1 MALQPLG
8 LTSKIVA
15 YNNEVDLKDKTAA
28 PKMQGATVAEILA
41 LGPDALVNG
50 KSSVYVAGV
59 GTPAENG
66 AELINGYTSAVAKIQ
81 NIASVTSA
89 SINFDQN
96 LGSGGYR
103 IFANPNTFVGYT
115 ASTNYTA
122 TYGTIPAQT
131 LIWRIRTGG
140 SSDMIEVDITD
151 TSGNPQS
158 SLTIDTSGIPV
169 LASQTIP
176 AHLIIGA
183 GEYELPSDLVINN
196 LVSVVSLTGQR
207 DVNIT
212 GSDVQVSSG
221 ANAKSTIVAGLN
233 LQSNKFI
240 VDTNLSQ
247 ITVKNVEARGSG
259 SFDSASGGGSLSGTF
274 IDCFSGSESFA
285 SSSGANAS
293 GTFIRCDAKRP
304 SNTGGFSFGSN
315 SGSTSGYF
323 ESCGSL
329 TGNNDSGGGYAN
341 FGRSGQ
347 NTGGYFYYCKGQSQ
361 SFASSA
367 SQTNARFTNCQ
378 STGGNSF
385 GSNSG
390 SNSGIYNFC
399 ISGAGSFGSSPQN
412 YANTTNAKYHYCIAD
427 GEENFGTHLGGSG
440 SAKSTYIGCISGGN
454 SFGLAPFGTSVTDG
468 KLYNCQVTAGTFA
481 AVGAT
486 GKVRN
491 SLDSTFTII
500 NLG

>member
-81 NIASVTSA
+81 NISSVTSV
-89 SINFDQN
+89 SIDFAQN
-96 LGSGGYR
+96 LGSGGYQ
-103 IFANPNTFVGYT
+103 ISSSAGTFVGYT

-140 SSDMIEVDITD
+140 NSVIIEVDITD

-176 AHLIIGA
+176 AHLIIGP

-196 LVSVVSLTGQR
+196 LVSVVSLTGQK

-212 GSDVQVSSG
+212 SGDVQVSSG
-221 ANAKSTIVAGLN
+221 ANAKSTIIAGLN
-233 LQSNKFI
+233 LQANKFI
-240 VDTNLSQ
+240 VNTNLSQ
-247 ITVKNVEARGSG
+247 ITVKNVEARAGN
-259 SFDSASGGGSLSGTF
+259 SFDSASGGGNLSGTF
-274 IDCFSGSESFA
+274 IDCFGGESSFA

-293 GTFIRCDAKRP
+293 GTFIRCDARKP
-304 SNTGGFSFGSN
+304 SDVSGFSFGST

-323 ESCGSL
+323 DSCGSL
-329 TGNNDSGGGYAN
+329 VGNNDSGGGYAN
-341 FGRSGQ
+341 FGRSGL
-347 NTGGYFYYCKGQSQ
+347 NIGGYFYYCKGQAQ

-367 SQTNARFTNCQ
+367 NTTNARFTNCQ
-378 STGGNSF
+378 STGSSSF

-399 ISGAGSFGSSPQN
+399 TSASNSFGDGPQT

-427 GEENFGTHLGGSG
+427 GEQSFGTDVGGSG
-440 SAKSTYIGCISGGN
+440 SAKSTYIGCISGDY
-454 SFGLAPFGTSVTDG
+454 SFGLDPFGTSVTDG
-468 KLYNCQVTAGTFA
+468 KLYNCQVTVGTFA